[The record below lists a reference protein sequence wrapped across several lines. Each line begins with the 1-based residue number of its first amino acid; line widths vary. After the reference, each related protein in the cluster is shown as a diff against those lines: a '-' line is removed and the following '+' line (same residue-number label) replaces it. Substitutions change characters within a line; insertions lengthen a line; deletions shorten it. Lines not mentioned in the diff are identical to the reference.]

1 MAKKIF
7 FIILLPLMFNFRL
20 FGMVQA
26 DSVDAEKFDEL
37 RKTGYVVIDV
47 RTQEEFNEGHIE
59 GAVLINIHA
68 ADFKDKINALDK
80 TGKYLVYCRSG
91 KRSNR
96 AVLMMNEIGINDAL
110 NLIGGITAWKSA
122 GKPVVN

>member
-1 MAKKIF
+1 
-7 FIILLPLMFNFRL
+7 MFNL
-20 FGMVQA
+20 KMFGMVQA
-26 DSVDAEKFDEL
+26 DSVDVNKFDDL
-37 RKTGYVVIDV
+37 RKSGYTVIDV
-47 RTQEEFNEGHIE
+47 RTQEEFDEGHIE
-59 GAVLINIHA
+59 GAVLINLHA

-80 TGKYLVYCRSG
+80 AGKYLVYCRSG
-91 KRSNR
+91 RRSGK